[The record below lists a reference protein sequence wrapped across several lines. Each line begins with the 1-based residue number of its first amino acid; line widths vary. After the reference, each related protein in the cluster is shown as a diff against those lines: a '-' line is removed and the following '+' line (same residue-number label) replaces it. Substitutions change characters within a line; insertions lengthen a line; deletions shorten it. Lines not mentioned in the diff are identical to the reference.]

1 VRTGDRQHLN
11 TRVTIHPG
19 SSELL
24 AAIPQVLEGVA
35 LSVVAADGRSTAVY
49 GSALAAAAA
58 QLRVELPTG
67 SVHASYAVDDVA
79 VQALVGSLLQVIAE
93 RERLDSDMESM
104 NASSLRL
111 MERVYEMGE
120 ALPQLSAGVDEVE
133 IANIGVR
140 ACHRAASVQQVVYL
154 AYDQA
159 RQWCEVVVHFT
170 GEQARGEALPAH
182 GLPRFLP
189 AHDGFLREV
198 LELQEGVALRAVPDG
213 SRLGEAG
220 SPEHLASHQILGV
233 PVTFGSG
240 DKRVV
245 IGALLMIDKRTSSYA
260 NDDLLGTEEGQV
272 AYSFAA
278 MLGAV
283 LGARKTAEL
292 GKELS
297 LAREIQRQI
306 LPAAAIELGGF
317 DVAAEYRACGAV
329 GGDYFDYVPLADGR
343 QMVVIA
349 DVSGHNLASG
359 MMMVSA
365 RAMLRTLA
373 SVRSE
378 PAQVFDQLASSM
390 YEDLTRTERFLTAA
404 GVALRNGDRTVEYVS
419 AGHNDLL
426 VYRAAGDCVE
436 AVASEST
443 ILGFLPD
450 PGYESRRI
458 VLAAGDCLLM
468 FTDGITEAMDENEEM
483 FGDDRLAALLAQLA
497 PGRSARGIVDGLM
510 HEYDRFRRGRLGLDD
525 VTVVVIRCVEQED
538 GP

>member
-1 VRTGDRQHLN
+1 
-11 TRVTIHPG
+11 
-19 SSELL
+19 L

-35 LSVVAADGRSTAVY
+35 LSVVAADGLATAVY
-49 GSALAAAAA
+49 GRAPTASST
-58 QLRVELPTG
+58 QVRVDLPTG
-67 SVHASYAVDDVA
+67 SVLASYAVDDKATRVLVKALLEVVA
-79 VQALVGSLLQVIAE
+79 D
-93 RERLDSDMESM
+93 RERLESDMESM

-120 ALPQLSAGVDEVE
+120 ALPHLSAGGDEVE
-133 IANIGVR
+133 IANLGVR
-140 ACHRAASVQQVVYL
+140 ACHRAASVQQVVFL
-154 AYDQA
+154 AYDAA

-170 GEQARGEALPAH
+170 GAEGAGDGVSA
-182 GLPRFLP
+182 LPRFLP
-189 AHDGFLREV
+189 ATEGFLREV
-198 LELQEGVALRAVPDG
+198 VDLQEVFALRSVPEG
-213 SRLGEAG
+213 TRLGEAG
-220 SPEHLASHQILGV
+220 TVEHLAQRQILGV
-233 PVTFGSG
+233 PVTFGFG

-245 IGALLMIDKRTSSYA
+245 IGVLLLIDKRVSSYA
-260 NDDLLGTEEGQV
+260 NDDLLGNEEGQV
-272 AYSFAA
+272 AYSFAS

-306 LPAAAIELGGF
+306 LPAGALELGGF

-343 QMVVIA
+343 HMIVIA

-378 PAQVFDQLASSM
+378 PAQVFDQLAASM

-404 GVALRNGDRTVEYVS
+404 GVALRTGDHSVEYVS

-426 VYRAAGDCVE
+426 VYRAAADRVE
-436 AVASEST
+436 AIASEST
-443 ILGFLPD
+443 ILGFLAA

-458 VLAAGDCLLM
+458 ELAPGDCMLL
-468 FTDGITEAMDENEEM
+468 FTDGITEAMDENEDM
-483 FGDDRLAALLAQLA
+483 FGDDRLATVLAQLA
-497 PGRSARGIVDGLM
+497 PGRSATGIVDGLM
-510 HEYDRFRRGRLGLDD
+510 HEFDRFRRGRLGLDD
-525 VTVVVIRCVEQED
+525 VTVVVIRCVEH
-538 GP
+538 GGGS

>member
-1 VRTGDRQHLN
+1 MRTGDRQHLKL
-11 TRVTIHPG
+11 VTIHPG

-35 LSVVAADGRSTAVY
+35 LSVVAADGHSTAVY
-49 GSALAAAAA
+49 GNSSATSST
-58 QLRVELPTG
+58 QLRVDVPMGALL
-67 SVHASYAVDDVA
+67 ASCAAGDEATRVMVA
-79 VQALVGSLLQVIAE
+79 ALLEVVAQ
-93 RERLDSDMESM
+93 RERLETDMESM
-104 NASSLRL
+104 NTSSLRL

-120 ALPQLSAGVDEVE
+120 ALPQLSAGGDEVE
-133 IANIGVR
+133 IANLGVR

-154 AYDQA
+154 AYDST

-170 GEQARGEALPAH
+170 GTEARGGSATH

-189 AHDGFLREV
+189 GNEGFLREV
-198 LELQEGVALRAVPDG
+198 IDLQEGVALRSVPER

-220 SPEHLASHQILGV
+220 SPEHLAERQVLGV
-233 PVTFGSG
+233 PVTFGAG

-245 IGALLMIDKRTSSYA
+245 IGALLLIDKRASSYA

-306 LPAAAIELGGF
+306 LPASALELSGF

-378 PAQVFDQLASSM
+378 PAQVFDQLAASM
-390 YEDLTRTERFLTAA
+390 FQDLTRTERFLTAA
-404 GVALRNGDRTVEYVS
+404 AIALQSRSRSVEYVS

-426 VYRAAGDCVE
+426 VYRADGDRVE

-458 VLAAGDCLLM
+458 DLAPGDCLLM

-483 FGDDRLAALLAQLA
+483 FGDERLGALFAQLA
-497 PGRSARGIVDGLM
+497 QTRPASGIVDGIM
-510 HEYDRFRRGRLGLDD
+510 HEFDRFRRGRLGLDD
-525 VTVVVIRCVEQED
+525 VTVVVIRCVDPGD
-538 GP
+538 GS

>member
-1 VRTGDRQHLN
+1 M
-11 TRVTIHPG
+11 TIHPG

-24 AAIPQVLEGVA
+24 AAIPQVLDGVA

-49 GSALAAAAA
+49 GRLPTAAAA
-58 QLRVELPTG
+58 QMRVDLPVG
-67 SVHASYAVDDVA
+67 SVLASYAVDDA
-79 VQALVGSLLQVIAE
+79 ATRALVTALLEVVAD
-93 RERLDSDMESM
+93 RERLASDMESM
-104 NASSLRL
+104 TTSSLRL
-111 MERVYEMGE
+111 MERVSQMGE
-120 ALPQLSAGVDEVE
+120 ALPQLAAGVDEVE

-140 ACHRAASVQQVVYL
+140 ACHRAASVQQVVFL
-154 AYDQA
+154 AYDAA
-159 RQWCEVVVHFT
+159 RRWCEVVVHFT
-170 GEQARGEALPAH
+170 GSERGDGAAEPP
-182 GLPRFLP
+182 LPRFLP
-189 AHDGFLREV
+189 AHEGFLREV
-198 LELQEGVALRAVPDG
+198 VELEEVFASQAVPAG
-213 SRLGEAG
+213 SRIGEPG
-220 SPEHLASHQILGV
+220 TVEHLATRQILGV
-233 PVTFGSG
+233 PVTIGAG
-240 DKRVV
+240 DKRAVV
-245 IGALLMIDKRTSSYA
+245 GALLLIDKRASSYA
-260 NDDLLGTEEGQV
+260 NDDLLGNEEGEV
-272 AYSFAA
+272 AYSFAS

-306 LPAAAIELGGF
+306 LPAGGLELHGF

-373 SVRSE
+373 SVRSA
-378 PAQVFDQLASSM
+378 PAQVFDQLAASM

-404 GVALRNGDRTVEYVS
+404 GVALRDSDHSVEYVS

-426 VYRAAGDCVE
+426 VYRAATDRVE
-436 AVASEST
+436 AIASEST
-443 ILGFLPD
+443 ILGFLAA

-458 VLAAGDCLLM
+458 ELAPGDCMLL
-468 FTDGITEAMDENEEM
+468 FTDGITEAMDENEDM

-497 PGRSARGIVDGLM
+497 PGRSATGIVDGLM
-510 HEYDRFRRGRLGLDD
+510 HEFDRFRRGRMGLDD
-525 VTVVVIRCVEQED
+525 VTVVVIRCVD
-538 GP
+538 HGGGS

>member
-1 VRTGDRQHLN
+1 M
-11 TRVTIHPG
+11 TIHPG

-35 LSVVAADGRSTAVY
+35 LSVLATNGQSTAVY
-49 GSALAAAAA
+49 GQALSVAAAEW
-58 QLRVELPTG
+58 RVELPTG
-67 SVHASYAVDDVA
+67 SVVASCSVDDVA
-79 VQALVGSLLQVIAE
+79 TRTLVMSLLQVVAE

-120 ALPQLSAGVDEVE
+120 ALPQLSAGVDDVE
-133 IANIGVR
+133 IANLGVR
-140 ACHRAASVQQVVYL
+140 ACHRAASVQQVVYV
-154 AYDQA
+154 AFDQA

-170 GEQARGEALPAH
+170 GDQSRGDAVPAG

-189 AHDGFLREV
+189 AQEGFLHEV
-198 LELQEGVALRAVPDG
+198 LELQEGVALRAVPEDG
-213 SRLGEAG
+213 HLGEVG
-220 SPEHLASHQILGV
+220 SPEHLATHQILGV
-233 PVTFGSG
+233 PVTFGAG

-245 IGALLMIDKRTSSYA
+245 IGALLLIDKRTSSYA

-306 LPAAAIELGGF
+306 LPAAALELSGF

-343 QMVVIA
+343 QMVVVA

-378 PAQVFDQLASSM
+378 PAQVFDQLAASM

-404 GVALRNGDRTVEYVS
+404 AVALRGSDRTVEYVS

-426 VYRAAGDCVE
+426 VYRAATDRVE
-436 AVASEST
+436 PIASEST
-443 ILGFLPD
+443 ILGFLAD
-450 PGYESRRI
+450 PGYESRHLL
-458 VLAAGDCLLM
+458 LAPGDCLLM
-468 FTDGITEAMDENEEM
+468 FTDGITEAMDEHEQM
-483 FGDDRLAALLAQLA
+483 FGDERLAALLAQLA
-497 PGRSARGIVDGLM
+497 PGRTARGIVDGVM
-510 HEYDRFRRGRLGLDD
+510 HEFDRFRRGRLGLDD
-525 VTVVVIRCVEQED
+525 VTLVVIRCVDQ
-538 GP
+538 GGGR